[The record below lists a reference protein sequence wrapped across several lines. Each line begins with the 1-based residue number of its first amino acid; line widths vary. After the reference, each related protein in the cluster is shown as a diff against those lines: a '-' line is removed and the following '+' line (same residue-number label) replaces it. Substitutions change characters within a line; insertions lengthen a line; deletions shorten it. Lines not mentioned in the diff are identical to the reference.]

1 MKVGE
6 KLKNTLLD
14 VAQNFDKMSDSEKVE
29 VNDNVRKQFDNIIHG
44 NPPKTEREKEIDK
57 LAREELEEYRRK
69 KKAFYDNPIH
79 WDNNKRKRYGLPVLR
94 GSVNKCRLKEYSGF
108 FFPSVRLFGMM
119 EDLFD
124 EILITT
130 MEDNLN
136 SFVEVKDL
144 AVGDAKVFRVSE

>member
-1 MKVGE
+1 ME
-6 KLKNTLLD
+6 NNNLKNTLLD
-14 VAQNFDKMSDSEKVE
+14 VAQNFDNMSDSEKAE

-44 NPPKTEREKEIDK
+44 KPTKTEREKEIDK

-69 KKAFYDNPIH
+69 KKAFDDNPIH
-79 WDNNKRKRYGLPVLR
+79 WSNNKRRRHGLPVLR
-94 GSVNKCRLKEYSGF
+94 GIVNKHRLKEYPGF
-108 FFPSVRLFGMM
+108 HPSVRFFCMM

-130 MEDNLN
+130 MEDGFN

-144 AVGDAKVFRVSE
+144 AVGDTNVFRVSE

>member
-1 MKVGE
+1 MVVKVGE

-14 VAQNFDKMSDSEKVE
+14 VAQNFDKMTDSEKAE
-29 VNDNVRKQFDNIIHG
+29 ANDNIRKQFDNIIHG

-69 KKAFYDNPIH
+69 KKAFYANPIH
-79 WDNNKRKRYGLPVLR
+79 WDNNKRRRRGLPVLR
-94 GSVNKCRLKEYSGF
+94 GRANKYRLKEYPGF
-108 FFPSVRLFGMM
+108 HPSVRFFCMM

-130 MEDNLN
+130 MEDGFN
-136 SFVEVKDL
+136 SFVEVKNL
-144 AVGDAKVFRVSE
+144 AVGDTKFRVSE